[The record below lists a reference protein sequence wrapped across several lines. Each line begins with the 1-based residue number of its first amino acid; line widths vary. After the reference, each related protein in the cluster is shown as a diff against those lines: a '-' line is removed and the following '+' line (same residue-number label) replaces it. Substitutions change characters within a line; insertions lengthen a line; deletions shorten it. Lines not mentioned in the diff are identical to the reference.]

1 MNYPVPRQ
9 MHRTEEIVRRSRFI
23 ATAAHADSPDRAKD
37 FIAGIKKEFPDATHN
52 CWAFAAGPPGNT
64 AQIGMSDDGEPHGTA
79 GRPMLN
85 VLLNSG
91 VGETAVVV
99 TRYFGGVK
107 LGTGGLVRAY
117 SAAVKKV
124 LEEMPVTEKVIR
136 AGIEIIAAYPHH
148 ENIRRA
154 VSSFDGYIVDEVF
167 GADVSMHIELPAD
180 RMENLISCLTDLS
193 KGEILIEKK

>member
-1 MNYPVPRQ
+1 MNYPIPRQ
-9 MHRTEEIVRRSRFI
+9 IHRTEETVRRSRFI
-23 ATAAHADSPDRAKD
+23 ATAAHADSADSAKD
-37 FIAGIKKEFPDATHN
+37 FIARIKKEFPDATHN
-52 CWAFAAGPPGNT
+52 CWAFAAGPPGST

-91 VGETAVVV
+91 VGEIAVVV

-124 LEEMPVTEKVIR
+124 VEEMPVTEKCIR
-136 AGIEIIAAYPHH
+136 AKFEIITAYTHH
-148 ENIRRA
+148 ESVLRA
-154 VSSFDGYIVDEVF
+154 VSSFDGCIMDENF
-167 GADVSMHIELPAD
+167 GADVTIHIELPEE
-180 RMENLISCLTDLS
+180 RIEKLTSCLTDLS
-193 KGEILIEKK
+193 RGEIVIEKK